1 MITFVIGSDVTKFR
15 KSVTEIKQS
24 CLMIAGFPLFFD
36 LLFFATHLQTSNICT
51 PQGPAA
57 RFRAVMLVI
66 GFGLRGLALPK
77 NSRPKSW
84 QTTKFTINFHPLEH
98 ATRLEWIIFQDPIP
112 YLLTVG
118 NHGLVR
124 VPYLKK
130 TGFRHFVTFCRNPLH
145 YGMDL
150 ALVLSVLALLTSQ
163 VQSVYIIVKFATFAL
178 IFVQLKPRRRNT
190 RKRGRNSKTATVMPR
205 LIRWLD
211 GKLVPLLP

>member
-1 MITFVIGSDVTKFR
+1 VSVSEKRRRSRELATSEDLTPGRVGYRGAWYGDRMMITFVIGSDVTKFR

-98 ATRLEWIIFQDPIP
+98 ATRLE
-112 YLLTVG
+112 
-118 NHGLVR
+118 
-124 VPYLKK
+124 
-130 TGFRHFVTFCRNPLH
+130 
-145 YGMDL
+145 
-150 ALVLSVLALLTSQ
+150 
-163 VQSVYIIVKFATFAL
+163 
-178 IFVQLKPRRRNT
+178 
-190 RKRGRNSKTATVMPR
+190 
-205 LIRWLD
+205 
-211 GKLVPLLP
+211 